1 MPDLDTLL
9 ARAEE
14 RLRDAQQRYQQAQQ
28 VANDLAPQI
37 MHLQGMIAAYRSL
50 RSENDTPVQLDSEV
64 SH

>member
-14 RLRDAQQRYQQAQQ
+14 RLRDAQMRYQQAQQ
-28 VANDLAPQI
+28 VVNDLAPQI